1 MKRYVRPE
9 PTKDG
14 NGMFQSNRPV
24 PAEAPL
30 VSDISINS
38 LIEDGLVILYK
49 EIKNLMGLS
58 DKGKLTPPD
67 ARDLRDHLKL
77 LFELKKQESDLLQGL
92 TDEQLEEQAKK
103 VLK

>member
-1 MKRYVRPE
+1 MRPQ
-9 PTKDG
+9 PTKDS

-24 PAEAPL
+24 PAAAPA

-58 DKGKLTPPD
+58 DKGKLAPPD

-77 LFELKKQESDLLQGL
+77 LFELKKQESELLKGL
-92 TDEQLEEQAKK
+92 TDEQLEQQAKEA
-103 VLK
+103 LRNGT